1 MYLGVRLL
9 DDDYD
14 VMIVIIIIT
23 ATILITNTSVSRAT
37 ELIKFIGVYM
47 IYIRTPITDD
57 TLPFVI

>member
-1 MYLGVRLL
+1 M
-9 DDDYD
+9 
-14 VMIVIIIIT
+14 MIIIIIT